1 MRFKD
6 NLGSY
11 NKLANIQLFSFSI
24 HASHESVQNGE
35 VHNMMR
41 LLVEEIHK
49 GSAIDL
55 KQWLNGITSNNMT
68 MMITKN
74 R

>member
-1 MRFKD
+1 
-6 NLGSY
+6 
-11 NKLANIQLFSFSI
+11 
-24 HASHESVQNGE
+24 
-35 VHNMMR
+35 MMR
-41 LLVEEIHK
+41 LLVEETHK

-55 KQWLNGITSNNMT
+55 KRWLSGVTSNNMT

>member
-1 MRFKD
+1 
-6 NLGSY
+6 
-11 NKLANIQLFSFSI
+11 
-24 HASHESVQNGE
+24 
-35 VHNMMR
+35 MMR

>member
-1 MRFKD
+1 
-6 NLGSY
+6 
-11 NKLANIQLFSFSI
+11 
-24 HASHESVQNGE
+24 
-35 VHNMMR
+35 MMR

-55 KQWLNGITSNNMT
+55 KRWLSAVMSNNMT
-68 MMITKN
+68 MMITKK